1 MPIFIGLS
9 PDPIQDKPRSFFVW
23 IAGHQAELVHE
34 FSILSHIK
42 EKATSL
48 NNVPCFM
55 LDGRNLT
62 TAHVGY
68 PISAKILLRTKRT
81 PRGEWI
87 CSDTGNRFN
96 KEYILIPFTRQLMTC
111 RRFMAWGTLIM
122 APIDNNSGGEFPD
135 NIPIT
140 LIPITSREDMPWQ
153 TTKCFCTKTSRN
165 TTPDPDADIGG
176 NYPRIPDEFRQF
188 FDHHDQEQDNPPP
201 SDLANVDRR
210 SPVELSHP
218 LFNDPPDDN
227 VHTTSPTSSFQ
238 AGNFNPLT
246 GEINLL
252 ARPSN
257 PRPARLRSFNPIAAS
272 TSELPPSMT
281 RGISPEI
288 TSPAKPRLAVLGEPA
303 PKGSKVPD
311 TAGNLPRGREPS
323 PPSAADL
330 AEAGPSSRP
339 DDGPPPRRSP
349 RLTGS
354 PRKTFKGIGK
364 VITKRKMR
372 SPKGHSKV
380 TVFVPEKNYVQ
391 TCMEEYLNRRSR
403 YTRQSRF
410 QRQLR
415 FPLADDDDTYTTDT
429 TDTDTDQQPPRSGA
443 VTPIPPASPSD
454 STSSRMTVDNSTMT
468 SMESVIEIQVQGQ
481 LLETPINDANAIRGS
496 FSMPIR
502 PQPGWRRNVS
512 PAQNLHW
519 PEHVVIHADPST
531 NSVIKVLTLN
541 EKNDP
546 FYILEAIRCSDAV
559 IHQPDEGI
567 HDTDLLDSS
576 EMIADLTAP
585 VIDISSDTDSSFP
598 LPEFTNSSMSISDV
612 EATKGSSDNTSNPPP
627 SSTSS
632 SNTGLNFPMPNNLT
646 PNDSPTASS
655 LLDSSNSM
663 ESSNTLA
670 EDPHRPKGDREE
682 KGGEEEGH
690 AI

>member
-9 PDPIQDKPRSFFVW
+9 PDPIQEKPRSFFVW
-23 IAGHQAELVHE
+23 VAGHQAELVHD
-34 FSILSHIK
+34 FFLLSHIK
-42 EKATSL
+42 DGATSL

-55 LDGRNLT
+55 LDGRNLA

-87 CSDTGNRFN
+87 CSDTGVRFN
-96 KEYILIPFTRQLMTC
+96 KEYILIPFTRQLMAC

-140 LIPITSREDMPWQ
+140 LIPITSREEMPWQ
-153 TTKCFCTKTSRN
+153 TTKCFCTRTSRN
-165 TTPDPDADIGG
+165 TTPDPNAEVEA
-176 NYPRIPDEFRQF
+176 NNPRIPEEFRQF
-188 FDHHDQEQDNPPP
+188 FDQHDQERSDPPP
-201 SDLANVDRR
+201 SDLATADRR

-218 LFNDPPDDN
+218 LFNDPIDN
-227 VHTTSPTSSFQ
+227 IVSGTSPTSSFQ

-257 PRPARLRSFNPIAAS
+257 PRPARLQSFYPIAAS
-272 TSELPPSMT
+272 TSEIPPSMA
-281 RGISPEI
+281 RIIPPEA
-288 TSPAKPRLAVLGEPA
+288 TSPIKPRLTVLGEPG
-303 PKGSKVPD
+303 PKGSKIMDIVE
-311 TAGNLPRGREPS
+311 NLARGRDPS
-323 PPSAADL
+323 PPSAVDL

-354 PRKTFKGIGK
+354 PRKTFKGIGR
-364 VITKRKMR
+364 VITKRKMK

-429 TDTDTDQQPPRSGA
+429 TDTDTDQQPSRSGA

-454 STSSRMTVDNSTMT
+454 STSSRITVDNSTMT
-468 SMESVIEIQVQGQ
+468 SMESIIEIQVQGQ
-481 LLETPINDANAIRGS
+481 HLEAPIDDADAVRGS

-502 PQPGWRRNVS
+502 PQPGWRRNTS
-512 PAQNLHW
+512 PTQDLHW

-531 NSVIKVLTLN
+531 NSVIKVLTLK
-541 EKNDP
+541 ERNDP
-546 FYILEAIRCSDAV
+546 FCILEAIRCNDAV
-559 IHQPDEGI
+559 MHQPDEGI
-567 HDTDLLDSS
+567 HDSNLLDFS
-576 EMIADLTAP
+576 EMIADLTPP
-585 VIDISSDTDSSFP
+585 VIDISSETDSSFP
-598 LPEFTNSSMSISDV
+598 LPESSNSSMSISDV
-612 EATKGSSDNTSNPPP
+612 DATKGSSDNTSNPPP

-632 SNTGLNFPMPNNLT
+632 SNTGLNYPMPNNLT
-646 PNDSPTASS
+646 PNDSPTASP

-663 ESSNTLA
+663 ENSNTLS
-670 EDPHRPKGDREE
+670 EDPAPKGDKGEKREE
-682 KGGEEEGH
+682 KEGH